1 MPETPTSIQFDV
13 NTPVYLN
20 NNPSATWEDLVK
32 ECILPVFKE
41 RISSHCVYKDYA
53 YGQST
58 TYPAITIPWH
68 DDTIDGGLFVYIN
81 RNKSDTCGTNQA
93 HPTLSIGGKELGMNF
108 MVKQS
113 TTGSG
118 YSGGSLSN
126 YRMDQYKFIVRILY
140 YTDFMAIG
148 MKDGNS
154 DGVVI
159 NAPVIITTLKK
170 GEDVQHAG
178 FIASSS
184 DYAYVKVTLWNG
196 VSGTE
201 RYIQPQQFYNT
212 SGSGYGYSGV
222 GLAVPLYDGEIKS
235 DYFYIMSGRYSS
247 CRGSWSNPD
256 SWKLL
261 LIDGQY
267 SNNLWYK
274 NAFVIN
280 GQSFDVFMGTSNSIN
295 NSNNYAMILRKHID

>member
-41 RISSHCVYKDYA
+41 KISSHCA
-53 YGQST
+53 YTEYNPGSY

-81 RNKSDTCGTNQA
+81 RNKSDTCGTTQA
-93 HPTLSIGGKELGMNF
+93 HPTLSIGGKDLLMSF
-108 MVKQS
+108 VVRKS
-113 TTGSG
+113 TTGAG
-118 YSGGSLSN
+118 YGGGSWTN
-126 YRMDQYKFIVRILY
+126 YHMDQYKFIVRILY
-140 YTDFMAIG
+140 YTNFMAIG
-148 MKDGNS
+148 MKEGSS
-154 DGVVI
+154 DGYVI

-178 FIASSS
+178 LYTSNSS
-184 DYAYVKVTLWNG
+184 DAMVAIILWNG

-201 RYIQPQQFYNT
+201 RYIQPQQFYNS
-212 SGSGYGYSGV
+212 SGSGYSCSGV

-247 CRGSWSNPD
+247 CRGSWSNANN
-256 SWKLL
+256 WKEL